1 MILFFDTETT
11 GLPNFNERARHPSQP
26 HMVQLAALLTTESG
40 REIESHNVIV
50 KPDGWAIPT
59 EASDIHSITNEVARF
74 GISEKT
80 AAELLL
86 AMVKKATR
94 IVAHNIT
101 FDKFIARIAMRRY
114 ELIADAD
121 DIWWKALPTFCTMN
135 ATTNLCK
142 LPGPFAGK
150 YKWPKLQ
157 EAYQHAFG
165 ETFNGA
171 HDALADVRACARI
184 YRWLQTPKAVEAMP

>member
-1 MILFFDTETT
+1 MTLFFDCETT

-26 HMVQLAALLTTESG
+26 HIVQLAAMLMADDDTEL
-40 REIESHNVIV
+40 ESHNVIV
-50 KPDGWAIPT
+50 KPDGWEILAEVSAI
-59 EASDIHSITNEVARF
+59 HGITNEIAQC
-74 GISEKT
+74 GIPEKT
-80 AAELLL
+80 ASELLA
-86 AMVKKATR
+86 AMVKKATL

-114 ELIADAD
+114 ELITDAD
-121 DIWWKALPTFCTMN
+121 DLWWKQLPTFCAMR

-142 LPGPFAGK
+142 LPGHFANK
-150 YKWPKLQ
+150 FKWPKLQ

-165 ETFNGA
+165 EKFGGA

-184 YRWLQTPKAVEAMP
+184 YRWLQTLKREVAA